1 MTDQIGSHPV
11 ITGRW
16 PLDPSLPALIFIHG
30 AAMSKDLWQYQI
42 LELADAA
49 NTIAVDLPGHG
60 ASNVRS
66 FDCVSD
72 YADALL
78 ELIREI
84 KAPKTIVCG
93 LSMGGAIVLDLLIRH
108 PKAVSAGICMHTGA
122 RLKVLPVIF
131 ETIETNFQQYLELAA
146 QFSLGPGSDKDRILP
161 LLSAMTTDDP
171 RVALNDF
178 TACHNFDVM
187 ASLAAVTVP
196 TMVITGENDMIT
208 PPKYGRFLHDQI
220 TGSRLVS
227 IPGAGHLSPIEQSGL
242 VSGSIR
248 EFLSDLQPA

>member
-60 ASNVRS
+60 ASNGRS

-108 PKAVSAGICMHTGA
+108 PKAVSAGDLHAYRRASQG
-122 RLKVLPVIF
+122 
-131 ETIETNFQQYLELAA
+131 
-146 QFSLGPGSDKDRILP
+146 SPGY
-161 LLSAMTTDDP
+161 
-171 RVALNDF
+171 F
-178 TACHNFDVM
+178 
-187 ASLAAVTVP
+187 
-196 TMVITGENDMIT
+196 
-208 PPKYGRFLHDQI
+208 
-220 TGSRLVS
+220 
-227 IPGAGHLSPIEQSGL
+227 
-242 VSGSIR
+242 
-248 EFLSDLQPA
+248 